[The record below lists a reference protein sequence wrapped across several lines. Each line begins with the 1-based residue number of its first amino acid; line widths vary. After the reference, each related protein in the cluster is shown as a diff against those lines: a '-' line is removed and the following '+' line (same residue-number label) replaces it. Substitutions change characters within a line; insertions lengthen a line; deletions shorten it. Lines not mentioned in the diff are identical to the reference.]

1 MVFNKKQNKLALVT
15 GASRLNGIGAAICQ
29 RIAADGID
37 IFFTYWSKYDAEQP
51 WGFEL
56 NETELLKKEIEKHN
70 VRCFK
75 KEIDLARPENINK
88 LLNEVVDK
96 IGIPSILINNA
107 AYSTS
112 SSFKDIDNE
121 LLDEHYYINLRLTIL
136 LSAKFARLFDKK
148 EGGRIISLTSGQFK
162 GPMKNE
168 LAYAATKGGIDAM
181 TITLAAELKEKGITV
196 NAINPG
202 PTDTGWLNDK
212 TKENMRDKFLNHRI
226 NQPKDIAQVISF
238 LVSKEA
244 DRITGETIHIGGGFY
259 S

>member
-1 MVFNKKQNKLALVT
+1 MVFNKKENKVALIT
-15 GASRLNGIGAAICQ
+15 GASRLKGIGAAICQ
-29 RIAADGID
+29 RLAADGID
-37 IFFTYWSKYDAEQP
+37 IFFTYWSKYDDEQP

-56 NETELLKKEIEKHN
+56 NEPELLKNEIEKHN

-88 LLNEVVDK
+88 LLDEVVDK

-121 LLDEHYYINLRLTIL
+121 LLDKHYYINLRLTIL

-162 GPMKNE
+162 GPVNFSHLIKNKIRKE
-168 LAYAATKGGIDAM
+168 LVK
-181 TITLAAELKEKGITV
+181 LKLYSVQSLTRFT
-196 NAINPG
+196 PSLSHM
-202 PTDTGWLNDK
+202 W
-212 TKENMRDKFLNHRI
+212 
-226 NQPKDIAQVISF
+226 VIQ
-238 LVSKEA
+238 E
-244 DRITGETIHIGGGFY
+244 
-259 S
+259 